1 MKHTA
6 AVREKDSCMDA
17 KKRKYPGHLQH
28 FAECAAGRNG
38 MNQEYELNINP
49 LPAKTWNWLHMNG
62 TSVKSPAFLENG
74 TVEQTVPSSVE
85 YKAAS
90 ENEADAVFSEIQTG
104 MGAEID
110 GFLKNGDTELRV
122 YTTKSQTTEKQ
133 PLVLNFTYGT
143 DRHTANRLAFHLIP
157 GSELTVLMDFSA
169 ETESDGTA
177 AIQTKVYAEEGA
189 VLHLVQVQRL
199 ATGFT
204 FYNDIGTK
212 CGKNARVETIQ
223 LVLGGKNT
231 YLGSRTAL
239 EGESS
244 ALSSDVG
251 YLVGANE
258 HLDMNFV
265 AYHTGKKTESRMDA
279 SGVLREN
286 GFKLFRGTIDFRKGC
301 AGAVGNEKEDVLLL
315 DDAVVNQTIPL
326 ILCEEED
333 VEGNHGATIGKLDE
347 ELLFYLESRGM
358 SEEAVYEMMARARI
372 DAIAGKIPDTGMRE
386 KIRAYLGDVQDE
398 EK

>member
-1 MKHTA
+1 
-6 AVREKDSCMDA
+6 
-17 KKRKYPGHLQH
+17 
-28 FAECAAGRNG
+28 
-38 MNQEYELNINP
+38 
-49 LPAKTWNWLHMNG
+49 
-62 TSVKSPAFLENG
+62 
-74 TVEQTVPSSVE
+74 
-85 YKAAS
+85 
-90 ENEADAVFSEIQTG
+90 
-104 MGAEID
+104 
-110 GFLKNGDTELRV
+110 
-122 YTTKSQTTEKQ
+122 
-133 PLVLNFTYGT
+133 
-143 DRHTANRLAFHLIP
+143 
-157 GSELTVLMDFSA
+157 MDFSA
-169 ETESDGTA
+169 EAESDGTA

-189 VLHLVQVQRL
+189 VLHLVQVQRFG
-199 ATGFT
+199 TGFT

-251 YLVGANE
+251 YLVGADE

-265 AYHTGKKTESRMDA
+265 AYHTGKKTESCMDA

-301 AGAVGNEKEDVLLL
+301 SGAVGNEKEDVLLL

-372 DAIAGKIPDTGMRE
+372 DAIAGKIPDAGMRE
-386 KIRAYLGDVQDE
+386 KIRAYLEDVPE
-398 EK
+398 EEE

>member
-1 MKHTA
+1 
-6 AVREKDSCMDA
+6 
-17 KKRKYPGHLQH
+17 
-28 FAECAAGRNG
+28 

-49 LPAKTWNWLHMNG
+49 LPAKTWNWLHMNE
-62 TSVKSPAFLENG
+62 TSVKAPALLENG

-85 YKAAS
+85 YEAAP

-122 YTTKSQTTEKQ
+122 YTTKSQTAEKQ

-143 DRHTANRLAFHLIP
+143 DRHTVNRLAFHLLP

-169 ETESDGTA
+169 ETESDGMA
-177 AIQTKVYAEEGA
+177 AIQTKVYAEENA

-199 ATGFT
+199 GNGFT

-251 YLVGANE
+251 YLVGADE

-372 DAIAGKIPDTGMRE
+372 DAIAGKIPDAGMRE
-386 KIRAYLGDVQDE
+386 KIRAYLGDVPE
-398 EK
+398 EEE

>member
-1 MKHTA
+1 MSDLREGEHSAEHT
-6 AVREKDSCMDA
+6 
-17 KKRKYPGHLQH
+17 
-28 FAECAAGRNG
+28 AGRND

-62 TSVKSPAFLENG
+62 TSVKTPALLENG
-74 TVEQTVPSSVE
+74 AMEQAIPSSVE

-90 ENEADAVFSEIQTG
+90 KSEEDAVFSEIQTG
-104 MGAEID
+104 MGAEMD
-110 GFLKNGDTELRV
+110 RFLETGDTKTGV
-122 YTTKSQTTEKQ
+122 YTTAAKCQEKQ
-133 PLVLNFTYGT
+133 PLVLNFTYGAE
-143 DRHTANRLAFHLIP
+143 RHMANRLVFHLLP

-169 ETESDGTA
+169 EEKSGGTA
-177 AIQTKVYAEEGA
+177 ALQTKVYAEEGA

-199 ATGFT
+199 GKGFT
-204 FYNDIGTK
+204 FYNDIGAK
-212 CGKNARVETIQ
+212 CDKNARVETIQ

-231 YLGSRTAL
+231 YLGNRSAL

-315 DDAVVNQTIPL
+315 DDAVINQTIPL

-372 DAIAGKIPDTGMRE
+372 DAIAGKIPDEAMRE
-386 KIRAYLGDVQDE
+386 KVRTYLE
-398 EK
+398 RR

>member
-1 MKHTA
+1 
-6 AVREKDSCMDA
+6 
-17 KKRKYPGHLQH
+17 
-28 FAECAAGRNG
+28 

-62 TSVKSPAFLENG
+62 TSVKAPAFLENG
-74 TVEQTVPSSVE
+74 TVEQTVPPSVE

-90 ENEADAVFSEIQTG
+90 EADAAFPEIQTG
-104 MGAEID
+104 MGAEMD
-110 GFLKNGDTELRV
+110 SFLKNGDTELRV
-122 YTTKSQTTEKQ
+122 YTTKSQTAEKQ

-143 DRHTANRLAFHLIP
+143 DRHTANRLAFHLLP

-169 ETESDGTA
+169 EAESDGTA

-189 VLHLVQVQRL
+189 VLHLVQVQRFG
-199 ATGFT
+199 TGFT

-251 YLVGANE
+251 YLVGADE

-265 AYHTGKKTESRMDA
+265 AYHTGKKTESCMDA

-301 AGAVGNEKEDVLLL
+301 SGAVGNEKEDVLLL

-372 DAIAGKIPDTGMRE
+372 DAIAGKIPDAGMRE
-386 KIRAYLGDVQDE
+386 KIRAYLGDVPEE

>member
-1 MKHTA
+1 MA
-6 AVREKDSCMDA
+6 ATRRRYMQ
-17 KKRKYPGHLQH
+17 KK
-28 FAECAAGRNG
+28 
-38 MNQEYELNINP
+38 
-49 LPAKTWNWLHMNG
+49 
-62 TSVKSPAFLENG
+62 
-74 TVEQTVPSSVE
+74 
-85 YKAAS
+85 
-90 ENEADAVFSEIQTG
+90 
-104 MGAEID
+104 
-110 GFLKNGDTELRV
+110 
-122 YTTKSQTTEKQ
+122 
-133 PLVLNFTYGT
+133 
-143 DRHTANRLAFHLIP
+143 
-157 GSELTVLMDFSA
+157 
-169 ETESDGTA
+169 
-177 AIQTKVYAEEGA
+177 
-189 VLHLVQVQRL
+189 VQCCIWSRCSRL

-301 AGAVGNEKEDVLLL
+301 A
-315 DDAVVNQTIPL
+315 
-326 ILCEEED
+326 
-333 VEGNHGATIGKLDE
+333 
-347 ELLFYLESRGM
+347 RG
-358 SEEAVYEMMARARI
+358 SARKRGCTA
-372 DAIAGKIPDTGMRE
+372 A
-386 KIRAYLGDVQDE
+386 
-398 EK
+398 

>member
-1 MKHTA
+1 MSDLRGGEHSAGHTA
-6 AVREKDSCMDA
+6 E
-17 KKRKYPGHLQH
+17 
-28 FAECAAGRNG
+28 RND

-62 TSVKSPAFLENG
+62 TSVKTPALLENG
-74 TVEQTVPSSVE
+74 AMEQTIPSSVE

-90 ENEADAVFSEIQTG
+90 KSEEDTVFSKIQTG
-104 MGAEID
+104 MGAEMD
-110 GFLKNGDTELRV
+110 RFLETGDTKTGV
-122 YTTKSQTTEKQ
+122 YTTAAKCQEKQ
-133 PLVLNFTYGT
+133 PLVLNFTYEENK
-143 DRHTANRLAFHLIP
+143 DMANRLAFHLLP
-157 GSELTVLMDFSA
+157 GSELTVLMDLSA
-169 ETESDGTA
+169 EAESCGTA
-177 AIQTKVYAEEGA
+177 ALQTKVYAEEGA

-199 ATGFT
+199 GKGFT
-204 FYNDIGTK
+204 FYNDIGAK
-212 CGKNARVETIQ
+212 CEKNARVETIQ

-231 YLGSRTAL
+231 YLGSRSAL

-244 ALSSDVG
+244 VLSSDVG
-251 YLVGANE
+251 YLVGADE
-258 HLDMNFV
+258 RLDMNFV

-279 SGVLREN
+279 SGILREN

-372 DAIAGKIPDTGMRE
+372 DAIAGKIPDAGVRE
-386 KIRAYLGDVQDE
+386 KVRAYLGDTQDE

>member
-1 MKHTA
+1 
-6 AVREKDSCMDA
+6 MD
-17 KKRKYPGHLQH
+17 H
-28 FAECAAGRNG
+28 
-38 MNQEYELNINP
+38 
-49 LPAKTWNWLHMNG
+49 
-62 TSVKSPAFLENG
+62 
-74 TVEQTVPSSVE
+74 
-85 YKAAS
+85 
-90 ENEADAVFSEIQTG
+90 
-104 MGAEID
+104 
-110 GFLKNGDTELRV
+110 FLKTGDTKLRV
-122 YTTKSQTTEKQ
+122 YTTEANKAEKQ
-133 PLVLNFTYGT
+133 PLVLNFTYEADQNLG
-143 DRHTANRLAFHLIP
+143 NRLVFHLLP

-169 ETESDGTA
+169 DEKCGGTA
-177 AIQTKVYAEEGA
+177 ALQTKVYAEEGA

-199 ATGFT
+199 GGKFT
-204 FYNDIGTK
+204 FYNDIGAK
-212 CGKNARVETIQ
+212 CEKNARVETIQ

-231 YLGSRTAL
+231 YLGSRSAL

-244 ALSSDVG
+244 ALALDVG
-251 YLVGANE
+251 YLVGKDE
-258 HLDMNFV
+258 KLDMNFV

-279 SGVLREN
+279 SGVIREN

-372 DAIAGKIPDTGMRE
+372 DAIAAKIPDEGMRE
-386 KIRAYLGDVQDE
+386 KVRTYLE
-398 EK
+398 EQKNAERKE

>member
-1 MKHTA
+1 
-6 AVREKDSCMDA
+6 MDA

-177 AIQTKVYAEEGA
+177 AIQTKV
-189 VLHLVQVQRL
+189 
-199 ATGFT
+199 
-204 FYNDIGTK
+204 
-212 CGKNARVETIQ
+212 
-223 LVLGGKNT
+223 
-231 YLGSRTAL
+231 
-239 EGESS
+239 
-244 ALSSDVG
+244 
-251 YLVGANE
+251 
-258 HLDMNFV
+258 
-265 AYHTGKKTESRMDA
+265 
-279 SGVLREN
+279 
-286 GFKLFRGTIDFRKGC
+286 
-301 AGAVGNEKEDVLLL
+301 
-315 DDAVVNQTIPL
+315 
-326 ILCEEED
+326 
-333 VEGNHGATIGKLDE
+333 
-347 ELLFYLESRGM
+347 
-358 SEEAVYEMMARARI
+358 
-372 DAIAGKIPDTGMRE
+372 
-386 KIRAYLGDVQDE
+386 
-398 EK
+398 

>member
-1 MKHTA
+1 
-6 AVREKDSCMDA
+6 MDA
-17 KKRKYPGHLQH
+17 KKWKYPGHLQH
-28 FAECAAGRNG
+28 FAGYAAGRND

-49 LPAKTWNWLHMNG
+49 LPAKTWNWLHMNE
-62 TSVKSPAFLENG
+62 TSVKAPALLENG

-85 YKAAS
+85 YEAAL

-122 YTTKSQTTEKQ
+122 YTTKSQTAEKQ

-143 DRHTANRLAFHLIP
+143 DRHTAKRLAFHLLP

-177 AIQTKVYAEEGA
+177 AIQTKVYAEENA

-199 ATGFT
+199 GNGFT

-251 YLVGANE
+251 YLVGADE

-301 AGAVGNEKEDVLLL
+301 SGAVGNEKEDVLLL

-372 DAIAGKIPDTGMRE
+372 DAIAGKIPDAGMRE
-386 KIRAYLGDVQDE
+386 KIRAYLGDVPE
-398 EK
+398 EEE

>member
-1 MKHTA
+1 
-6 AVREKDSCMDA
+6 
-17 KKRKYPGHLQH
+17 
-28 FAECAAGRNG
+28 

-62 TSVKSPAFLENG
+62 TSVKSPAFLKNG

-122 YTTKSQTTEKQ
+122 YTTKSQTAEKQ

-386 KIRAYLGDVQDE
+386 KIRAYLGDVPEE

>member
-1 MKHTA
+1 MQKKGKH
-6 AVREKDSCMDA
+6 
-17 KKRKYPGHLQH
+17 PGCLRHS
-28 FAECAAGRNG
+28 AEYAAGRND

-62 TSVKSPAFLENG
+62 TSVKAPALLENG
-74 TVEQTVPSSVE
+74 TVEQTVPASVE

-90 ENEADAVFSEIQTG
+90 KSEADAVFSKIQTG
-104 MGAEID
+104 MGTEMD
-110 GFLKNGDTELRV
+110 GFLKNGDTELHF
-122 YTTKSQTTEKQ
+122 YTTKSQTSEKQ
-133 PLVLNFTYGT
+133 PLVLNFTYEENKYV
-143 DRHTANRLAFHLIP
+143 ANCLAIHLLP
-157 GSELTVLMDFSA
+157 GSRLTVLMDFSA
-169 ETESDGTA
+169 VNESAGTA
-177 AIQTKVYAEEGA
+177 ALQTKVYAEEGA

-199 ATGFT
+199 GKGFT
-204 FYNDIGTK
+204 FYNDIGAK
-212 CGKNARVETIQ
+212 CDKNARVETIQ

-279 SGVLREN
+279 SGVLRDN

-301 AGAVGNEKEDVLLL
+301 AGAAGNEKEDVLLL

-358 SEEAVYEMMARARI
+358 PEEAVYEMMAQARI
-372 DAIAGKIPDTGMRE
+372 DAIAGKIPDAGVQE
-386 KIRAYLGDVQDE
+386 KVRAYLE
-398 EK
+398 RR